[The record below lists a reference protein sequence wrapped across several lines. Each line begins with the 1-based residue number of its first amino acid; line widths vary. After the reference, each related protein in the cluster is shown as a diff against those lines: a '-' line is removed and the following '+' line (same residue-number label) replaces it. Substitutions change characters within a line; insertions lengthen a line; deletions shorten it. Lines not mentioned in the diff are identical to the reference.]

1 MNAEKLNR
9 IMRVKRSRIGRIACR
24 LLGDEKGA
32 VMMEYVILGVLI
44 AAAAVVAV
52 TVFGKNIV
60 AMFNVSTQAMSGNTE
75 KAETT
80 RSQQNTNA
88 ATDATEAGRYGDEM
102 GKDAGTKGYTAD

>member
-9 IMRVKRSRIGRIACR
+9 VMRVKRSRIGRIVCR

-80 RSQQNTNA
+80 RGKQTTTA
-88 ATDATEAGRYGDEM
+88 ATDAAEAGRYGDEM

>member
-1 MNAEKLNR
+1 MNAKKLNR
-9 IMRVKRSRIGRIACR
+9 IMRAKRSRIGRIVCR

-32 VMMEYVILGVLI
+32 VTMEYVILAVLI

-60 AMFNVSTQAMSGNTE
+60 AMFNIGTQAMSGNTE
-75 KAETT
+75 KAEKT
-80 RSQQNTNA
+80 RAQQHQNA
-88 ATDATEAGRYGDEM
+88 AADATEAGRYGDEM

>member
-1 MNAEKLNR
+1 MKKSNR
-9 IMRVKRSRIGRIACR
+9 DRIKKMLCCMV
-24 LLGDEKGA
+24 GDRRGG

-80 RSQQNTNA
+80 RKQQTTNA

>member
-1 MNAEKLNR
+1 MKALKLNQIKR
-9 IMRVKRSRIGRIACR
+9 AKRSRIGRIVCR

-60 AMFNVSTQAMSGNTE
+60 AMFNISTQAMSGNTA
-75 KAETT
+75 KAEQT
-80 RSQQNTNA
+80 RSQQNVNA
-88 ATDATEAGRYGDEM
+88 AADATEAGRYGDEM

>member
-1 MNAEKLNR
+1 MNAKMLNR
-9 IMRVKRSRIGRIACR
+9 ILRAKRSRVGRVACR

-60 AMFNVSTQAMSGNTE
+60 AMFNISTQAVSGNTE

-80 RSQQNTNA
+80 RAQQTTNA
-88 ATDATEAGRYGDEM
+88 AADASEAGRYGDEM